1 MSEDSDDDFE
11 PEWLNP
17 ANDRKTPYTEKE
29 IDIFVEGFIT
39 GLDHHEWM
47 AYKEKYGGEE
57 KVRQIIR
64 AGIISRDER
73 NLINLTPKDTK
84 H

>member
-39 GLDHHEWM
+39 GLD
-47 AYKEKYGGEE
+47 
-57 KVRQIIR
+57 
-64 AGIISRDER
+64 GI
-73 NLINLTPKDTK
+73 
-84 H
+84 